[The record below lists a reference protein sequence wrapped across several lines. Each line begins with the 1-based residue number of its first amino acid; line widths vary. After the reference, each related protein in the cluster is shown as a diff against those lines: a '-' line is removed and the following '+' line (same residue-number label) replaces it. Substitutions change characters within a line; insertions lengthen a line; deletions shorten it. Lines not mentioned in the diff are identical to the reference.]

1 MTLFMKIWA
10 NARPY
15 IPDHEKVKFC
25 KDIIEAFEAHDVEI
39 SYESAQQG
47 WWEVAIALEELDN
60 A

>member
-1 MTLFMKIWA
+1 MKIWA